1 MEAALVP
8 RERTGGRAD
17 GATATCPRA
26 GGRMS
31 SDLLLAVAL
40 ALAAASLFAV
50 TTNLHRGAASAV
62 PMSEGG
68 PLRLLLRLLRTPRW
82 LLGSGTALVA
92 LSLHT
97 VALRFGTVI
106 VVQAVLSTG
115 LVLALALEALREHRR
130 PAGREVGAWLLVVA
144 GIVTLLGLAHPH
156 GGTSIGTEALAF
168 TLVLAVL
175 VASVGLLVGRTRLP
189 RPAVA
194 VVMGGCAGALFA
206 LDAVFLKALAV
217 SAENLL
223 SLRSLL
229 DLVGFLLASIL
240 GNLVVERAYQ
250 QAPLRHVLPS
260 VTAADPLAASV
271 VGIALLHEHLEPGLL
286 PVVGL
291 VAGLAAMVVG
301 IVAATRG
308 VPGDE
313 LTLLAGVQDQ
323 AGSERDPETERAR
336 T

>member
-1 MEAALVP
+1 
-8 RERTGGRAD
+8 
-17 GATATCPRA
+17 
-26 GGRMS
+26 MS

-40 ALAAASLFAV
+40 AFAAASLFAV

-62 PMSEGG
+62 PMSDGG
-68 PLRLLLRLLRTPRW
+68 PVRLLLRLLRTPRW
-82 LLGSGTALVA
+82 LLGSAAALVA
-92 LSLHT
+92 LGLHT

-115 LVLALALEALREHRR
+115 LVLALALEALRERRR
-130 PAGREVGAWLLVVA
+130 PALKEVGAWVLVVA

-156 GGTSIGTEALAF
+156 GGRSIGTAALAL
-168 TLVLAVL
+168 TLLLAVL
-175 VASVGLLVGRTRLP
+175 VASLGLLVGRTRLP

-206 LDAVFLKALAV
+206 LDAVFLKALAMA
-217 SAENLL
+217 AENLL

-229 DLVGFLLASIL
+229 DLAGFLIASIL
-240 GNLVVERAYQ
+240 GNLVVQRAYQ

-271 VGIALLHEHLEPGLL
+271 VGIALLHEHLAPG
-286 PVVGL
+286 VVP
-291 VAGLAAMVVG
+291 VAGLVGGLTAMVVG
-301 IVAATRG
+301 IVVATRG

-313 LTLLAGVQDQ
+313 LALLAHARNDTGN
-323 AGSERDPETERAR
+323 ERSSATERAR

>member
-1 MEAALVP
+1 
-8 RERTGGRAD
+8 
-17 GATATCPRA
+17 
-26 GGRMS
+26 MS

-62 PMSEGG
+62 PMSDGG
-68 PLRLLLRLLRTPRW
+68 PVRLLLRLLRTPRW
-82 LLGSGTALVA
+82 LLGSAAALVA
-92 LSLHT
+92 LGLHT

-115 LVLALALEALREHRR
+115 LVLALALEAFRERRR
-130 PAGREVGAWLLVVA
+130 PARREVGAWVLVVA
-144 GIVTLLGLAHPH
+144 GIITLLGLAHPH
-156 GGTSIGTEALAF
+156 GGKSIGTVALAV
-168 TLVLAVL
+168 TLLLAVL

-189 RPAVA
+189 RAAVA
-194 VVMGGCAGALFA
+194 VVMGGCAGTLFA
-206 LDAVFLKALAV
+206 LDAVFLKALAMA
-217 SAENLL
+217 AENLL

-229 DLVGFLLASIL
+229 DLAGFLFASIL
-240 GNLVVERAYQ
+240 GNLVVQRAYQ

-271 VGIALLHEHLEPGLL
+271 VGITLLHEHLKPGIV
-286 PVVGL
+286 PVIGL
-291 VAGLAAMVVG
+291 TAGLAAMVVG

-308 VPGDE
+308 VPGDD
-313 LTLLAGVQDQ
+313 LARTAQVQNRED
-323 AGSERDPETERAR
+323 SEREQERDRAR

>member
-1 MEAALVP
+1 
-8 RERTGGRAD
+8 
-17 GATATCPRA
+17 
-26 GGRMS
+26 MS

-62 PMSEGG
+62 PMSDGG
-68 PLRLLLRLLRTPRW
+68 PVRLLLRLLRTPRW
-82 LLGSGTALVA
+82 LLGSAAALVA
-92 LSLHT
+92 LGLHT

-115 LVLALALEALREHRR
+115 LVLALALEAFRERRR
-130 PAGREVGAWLLVVA
+130 PARREVGAWVLVVA
-144 GIVTLLGLAHPH
+144 GIITLLGLAHPH
-156 GGTSIGTEALAF
+156 GGKSIGTVALAV
-168 TLVLAVL
+168 TLLLAVL

-189 RPAVA
+189 RAAVA
-194 VVMGGCAGALFA
+194 VVMGGCAGTLFA
-206 LDAVFLKALAV
+206 LDAVFLKALAM
-217 SAENLL
+217 AAGNLL

-229 DLVGFLLASIL
+229 DLAGFLIASIL
-240 GNLVVERAYQ
+240 GNLVVQRAYQ

-271 VGIALLHEHLEPGLL
+271 VGIALLHEHLNPG
-286 PVVGL
+286 VVPWAGL
-291 VAGLAAMVVG
+291 VSGLTAMVVG
-301 IVAATRG
+301 IVVATRG

-313 LTLLAGVQDQ
+313 LARLAHGRDET
-323 AGSERDPETERAR
+323 GSEQNTATERAR

>member
-1 MEAALVP
+1 
-8 RERTGGRAD
+8 
-17 GATATCPRA
+17 
-26 GGRMS
+26 MS

-62 PMSEGG
+62 PMSDGG
-68 PLRLLLRLLRTPRW
+68 PVRLLLRLLRTPRW
-82 LLGSGTALVA
+82 LLGSAAALVA
-92 LSLHT
+92 LGLHT

-115 LVLALALEALREHRR
+115 LVLALALEAFRERRR
-130 PAGREVGAWLLVVA
+130 PARREVGAWVLVVA
-144 GIVTLLGLAHPH
+144 GIITLLGLAHPH
-156 GGTSIGTEALAF
+156 GGKSIGTVALAV
-168 TLVLAVL
+168 TLLLAVL

-189 RPAVA
+189 RAAVA
-194 VVMGGCAGALFA
+194 VVMGGCAGTLFA
-206 LDAVFLKALAV
+206 LDAVFLKALAMA
-217 SAENLL
+217 AENLL

-229 DLVGFLLASIL
+229 DLAGFLIASIL
-240 GNLVVERAYQ
+240 GNLVVQRAYQ

-271 VGIALLHEHLEPGLL
+271 VGIALLHEHLNPG
-286 PVVGL
+286 VVPWAGL
-291 VAGLAAMVVG
+291 VSGLTAMVVG
-301 IVAATRG
+301 IVVATRG

-313 LTLLAGVQDQ
+313 LARLAHGRDET
-323 AGSERDPETERAR
+323 GSEQNTATERAR

>member
-1 MEAALVP
+1 MTRDV
-8 RERTGGRAD
+8 
-17 GATATCPRA
+17 
-26 GGRMS
+26 
-31 SDLLLAVAL
+31 LLAVAL
-40 ALAAASLFAV
+40 ALAAAWLFAV
-50 TTNLHRGAASAV
+50 TTNLHRGAAAAV
-62 PMSEGG
+62 PMSHGG
-68 PLRLLLRLLRTPRW
+68 PVRLLLRLLRTPRW

-92 LSLHT
+92 LGLHT

-115 LVLALALEALREHRR
+115 LVLALALEALRERRR
-130 PAGREVGAWLLVVA
+130 PAVKEVSAWVLVVA
-144 GIVTLLGLAHPH
+144 GVVTLLGLAHPH
-156 GGTSIGTEALAF
+156 GGRVIGTTAL
-168 TLVLAVL
+168 TLTLLLAVL

-189 RPAVA
+189 PPAIA
-194 VVMGGCAGALFA
+194 VVMGGAAGALFA

-217 SAENLL
+217 SVGHPL

-240 GNLVVERAYQ
+240 GNLVVQRAYQ
-250 QAPLRHVLPS
+250 QAPLRHVLPA

-271 VGIALLHEHLEPGLL
+271 VGVMVLHEHLSPGML
-286 PVVGL
+286 PWAGL
-291 VAGLAAMVVG
+291 VGGLAAMVVG

-313 LTLLAGVQDQ
+313 LAHV
-323 AGSERDPETERAR
+323 AHVSEETRNGTIGGARSESRGETERAP

>member
-1 MEAALVP
+1 
-8 RERTGGRAD
+8 
-17 GATATCPRA
+17 
-26 GGRMS
+26 MS

-40 ALAAASLFAV
+40 SLAAASLFAV
-50 TTNLHRGAASAV
+50 TTNLHRGAASAI
-62 PMSEGG
+62 PLSHGG

-82 LLGSGTALVA
+82 LLGSACALIA
-92 LSLHT
+92 LGLHT

-115 LVLALALEALREHRR
+115 LVLALALEALRERRR
-130 PAGREVGAWLLVVA
+130 PAGREVAAWLLVVA
-144 GIVTLLGLAHPH
+144 GVVTLLGLAHPH
-156 GGTSIGTEALAF
+156 GGRGIGTVALAL
-168 TLVLAVL
+168 TLLLAVL
-175 VASVGLLVGRTRLP
+175 VAAVGLLVGRTRLP

-194 VVMGGCAGALFA
+194 VVMGGAAGTLFA

-217 SAENLL
+217 AAENLL

-229 DLVGFLLASIL
+229 DLGGFLLASIL
-240 GNLVVERAYQ
+240 GNLVVQRAYQ

-271 VGIALLHEHLEPGLL
+271 VGITLLHEHLNPGVV
-286 PVVGL
+286 PVAGL
-291 VAGLAAMVVG
+291 VGGLAAMVVG

-313 LTLLAGVQDQ
+313 LALIAHVETR
-323 AGSERDPETERAR
+323 AGSERDTETERAR

>member
-1 MEAALVP
+1 
-8 RERTGGRAD
+8 
-17 GATATCPRA
+17 
-26 GGRMS
+26 MS

-62 PMSEGG
+62 PMSDGG
-68 PLRLLLRLLRTPRW
+68 PVRLLLRLLRTPRW
-82 LLGSGTALVA
+82 LLGSAAALVA
-92 LSLHT
+92 LGLHT

-115 LVLALALEALREHRR
+115 LVLALALEAFRERRR
-130 PAGREVGAWLLVVA
+130 PARREVGAWLLVVA
-144 GIVTLLGLAHPH
+144 GIITLLGLAHPH
-156 GGTSIGTEALAF
+156 GGKSIGTVALAV
-168 TLVLAVL
+168 TLLLAVL

-189 RPAVA
+189 RAAVA
-194 VVMGGCAGALFA
+194 VVMGGCAGTLFA
-206 LDAVFLKALAV
+206 LDAVFLKALAMA
-217 SAENLL
+217 AENLL

-229 DLVGFLLASIL
+229 DLAGFLIASIL
-240 GNLVVERAYQ
+240 GNLVVQRAYQ

-271 VGIALLHEHLEPGLL
+271 VGIALLHEHLNPG
-286 PVVGL
+286 VVPWAGL
-291 VAGLAAMVVG
+291 VSGLTAMVVG
-301 IVAATRG
+301 IVVATRG

-313 LTLLAGVQDQ
+313 LARLAHGRDET
-323 AGSERDPETERAR
+323 GSEQNTATERAR